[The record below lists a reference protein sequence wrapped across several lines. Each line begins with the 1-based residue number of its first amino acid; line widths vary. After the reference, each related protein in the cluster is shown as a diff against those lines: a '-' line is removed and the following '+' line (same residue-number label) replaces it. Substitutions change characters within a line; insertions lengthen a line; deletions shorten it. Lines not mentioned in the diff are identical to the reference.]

1 MFQITAYGVYLFLF
15 FWFQILFFYDL
26 FFIVYVLSFY
36 IPK

>member
-1 MFQITAYGVYLFLF
+1 MFQITAYGVYLFF